1 MSLVVQKAP
10 GHSIKMIYL
19 VNITCMKCLELHHCC
34 YYNNILKEIKIHFR
48 IKKNSLLQLTIKPK
62 C

>member
-19 VNITCMKCLELHHCC
+19 VNITCMKCY
-34 YYNNILKEIKIHFR
+34 YYNTILKEIKIHFR